1 MPSSPIWFPARKSDC
16 RVREGSV
23 NLNLAANRIGSD
35 GMTALATA
43 LGKGALANL
52 QALSF
57 GDFLGCCNIGDDGM
71 KAFADA
77 LVKGALSQ
85 LKVLG
90 FEDNQ
95 IGDAGVAALA
105 SACGNGALTQL
116 TYLNLYNNEIGDE
129 GVMEGRLAPA
139 RRCGRCI
146 RLGSRSHKPVP
157 LPCPSQC
164 PRPSRKI

>member
-1 MPSSPIWFPARKSDC
+1 MDCDGRTSKCGSASSAPLRKALVKAAMPWLPIWLLARDIAVKFGSAPLPRAVERAFMPSSPIWFPARKSAC

-57 GDFLGCCNIGDDGM
+57 GDFLGYCNIGDDGM

-77 LVKGALSQ
+77 LVKGALPK
-85 LKVLG
+85 LK
-90 FEDNQ
+90 
-95 IGDAGVAALA
+95 IGGGYQDR
-105 SACGNGALTQL
+105 LTL
-116 TYLNLYNNEIGDE
+116 
-129 GVMEGRLAPA
+129 
-139 RRCGRCI
+139 
-146 RLGSRSHKPVP
+146 
-157 LPCPSQC
+157 
-164 PRPSRKI
+164 